1 MCVCAVDARDP
12 LIEYRW
18 LDVGVLDYDATTKL
32 YLVQK
37 LNRLGRVVDTD
48 GKTVV
53 NGGVLSDGV
62 LLLASG
68 LAVGWARWTQSRVGW
83 LE

>member
-1 MCVCAVDARDP
+1 VDARDP

-68 LAVGWARWTQSRVGW
+68 FAEWGGHGGHSPELVGWSRV
-83 LE
+83 